1 MTTLKAKVEVAAAVG
16 NDASA
21 AGEEQDSRLQEGAIV
36 KIHSLQSAAAQ
47 QHNGAQAELG
57 KFNPDT
63 GRWQAKLRRGKTL
76 SGVEIAVKPANQPI
90 FCLRRVGG
98 RRRKRGGKR
107 LWKRRRPKLRLN

>member
-1 MTTLKAKVEVAAAVG
+1 MAAAVG
-16 NDASA
+16 NDLSP

-63 GRWQAKLRRGKTL
+63 GRWQAKL
-76 SGVEIAVKPANQPI
+76 
-90 FCLRRVGG
+90 
-98 RRRKRGGKR
+98 
-107 LWKRRRPKLRLN
+107 